1 MRPVYVFIVSLLV
14 LSPLGQA
21 VAESSG
27 GTPYF
32 EIPDP
37 FVVNIDGE
45 DPITFLQV
53 NAQLKTPDRKLKA
66 KLQEHLPAIRHTMIM
81 LLSEQDVTTIRS
93 MQGKKNLRKLA
104 VKELQ
109 TVLKDQ
115 IGQPAID
122 NVYFTG
128 FIIQ

>member
-1 MRPVYVFIVSLLV
+1 MTMALM
-14 LSPLGQA
+14 LGW
-21 VAESSG
+21 VAASAWAASGGG

-37 FVVNIDGE
+37 FVVNIRGE

-53 NAQLKTPDRKLKA
+53 NAQLKTSERSLKT

-81 LLSEQDVTTIRS
+81 VLSEQDVDSLRS
-93 MQGKKNLRKLA
+93 LSGKEQLRKQTLE
-104 VKELQ
+104 ELQ
-109 TVLKDQ
+109 ALLQEHTGEV
-115 IGQPAID
+115 AVD

>member
-1 MRPVYVFIVSLLV
+1 MPSVRFTILV
-14 LSPLGQA
+14 LLFSLAGQTL
-21 VAESSG
+21 AESGG

-32 EIPDP
+32 EIPKP
-37 FVVNIDGE
+37 FVVNIQGE

-53 NAQLKTPDRKLKA
+53 NAQLETSERTLKA
-66 KLQEHLPAIRHTMIM
+66 KLREHLPIIRHTMIL
-81 LLSEQDVTTIRS
+81 LLSEQNTKTIRS
-93 MQGKKNLRKLA
+93 MQGKESLRKAA

-109 TVLKDQ
+109 TVLKEQ
-115 IGQPAID
+115 VGKPTVD